1 MMQLQRWRLPAWLTA
16 KEHRRKIARFCFLTA
31 VLLLPAG
38 YAAGRYQL
46 AIDPQTI
53 RCLPDV
59 RAVLIDRDTPASEIA
74 GLVVF
79 EAKGL
84 SPAWPDGTLLVK
96 QLAARPGDLV
106 EISTISVSINGEPVA
121 HGLALARQL
130 GHPPEDF
137 TRTYRVPPGHFLA
150 LGTHKL
156 SLDGRYYGPVPDAQ
170 RRGKAWALF

>member
-1 MMQLQRWRLPAWLTA
+1 MQLQSWQLPAWLTTKA
-16 KEHRRKIARFCFLTA
+16 HRRKIARFCFLTA
-31 VLLLPAG
+31 ALLLPAG

-59 RAVLIDRDTPASEIA
+59 RAVLIDRDTLAA
-74 GLVVF
+74 AVGDLVVF

-84 SPAWPDGTLLVK
+84 SPVWPDGTLLVK
-96 QLAARPGDLV
+96 RLAARPGDLV
-106 EISTISVSINGEPVA
+106 EISTTSVSINAQPAA

-130 GHPPEDF
+130 GHPPAAF
-137 TRTYRVPPGHFLA
+137 ARTYRVPPGHFLA
-150 LGTHKL
+150 LGTHEL